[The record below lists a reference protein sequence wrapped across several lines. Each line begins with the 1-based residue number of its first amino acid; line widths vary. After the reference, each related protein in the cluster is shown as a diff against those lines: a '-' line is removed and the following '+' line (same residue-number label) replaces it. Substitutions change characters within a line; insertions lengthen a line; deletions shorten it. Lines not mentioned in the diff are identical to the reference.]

1 MGYIKKNR
9 DFHEARWD
17 EPFIM
22 EMGNP
27 GERGILLPQASD
39 EVKEISGG
47 LSDLIPEGLRRKRAP
62 KLQQLSQMQV
72 LRHYMRLSQETLGTD
87 INIDIG
93 LGTCTMK
100 YSPKVHEQ
108 LVRMEKLQEVHP
120 CQDEST
126 VQGILEIMYQDEQY
140 LKAIS
145 SAHLQKSPDFLPQ
158 AAGSPLPCPI
168 LPSNTVRPDT

>member
-39 EVKEISGG
+39 EVKEISGD

-62 KLQQLSQMQV
+62 KLPQLSQMQV

-108 LVRMEKLQEVHP
+108 LVRMEKL
-120 CQDEST
+120 
-126 VQGILEIMYQDEQY
+126 
-140 LKAIS
+140 
-145 SAHLQKSPDFLPQ
+145 
-158 AAGSPLPCPI
+158 
-168 LPSNTVRPDT
+168 